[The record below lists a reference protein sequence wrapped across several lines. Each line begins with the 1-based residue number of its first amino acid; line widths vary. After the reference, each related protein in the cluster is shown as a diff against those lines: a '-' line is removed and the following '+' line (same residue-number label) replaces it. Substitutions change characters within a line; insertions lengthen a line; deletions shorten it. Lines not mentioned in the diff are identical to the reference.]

1 MEYGAIDLH
10 ARRSQIRIVR
20 EDGVAVLERRVDTS
34 RDDLD
39 RIFAQRPGMRILIES
54 STDSEWVAQH
64 LATRGHE
71 VIVADPNY
79 AAMYGSRS
87 RKVKTDR
94 RDAAALAEACRTG
107 VYRRAHRA
115 SAAARESRQRLRVR
129 AHCVR
134 QRTATINLLRAL
146 LRADGLRLPRG
157 SSERILTRV
166 DQLTLPPTLAL
177 VIAPLRDVIAQ
188 LHATI
193 AAADTA
199 VEARVALDPVAQHL
213 MTAPGVGPIIALAF
227 PAVLDTPTRF
237 GGDPARASAFL
248 GLVPSED
255 SSAERRHRGSITK
268 VGPGEL
274 RGLLVQASWGIW
286 RGRRLAGA
294 ALRTWAHALAARR
307 GRRIAIVALA
317 RRLSRILYAM
327 WRDGT
332 DFQMVTPMTTV
343 VAR

>member
-20 EDGVAVLERRVDTS
+20 EDGTVVLERQVETLRSDFERV
-34 RDDLD
+34 
-39 RIFAQRPGMRILIES
+39 FACRAPMRILIES

-64 LATRGHE
+64 LETLGHE

-94 RDAAALAEACRTG
+94 RDVAALAEACRTG

-115 SAAARESRQRLRVR
+115 SATAREARQRLRVR
-129 AHCVR
+129 THCVR
-134 QRTATINLLRAL
+134 QRTATINLLRAM

-157 SSERILTRV
+157 SAERILARV
-166 DQLTLPPTLAL
+166 DQLTLPATLAS
-177 VIAPLRDVIAQ
+177 VIAPLRDVLRQ
-188 LHATI
+188 LTATI
-193 AAADTA
+193 SAAD
-199 VEARVALDPVAQHL
+199 VALETRAARDPIAQHL
-213 MTAPGVGPIIALAF
+213 MTAPGVGPIVALTF
-227 PAVLDTPTRF
+227 HAVLDTPARF
-237 GGDPARASAFL
+237 GGDAGRASAFL

-274 RGLLVQASWGIW
+274 RALLVQASWGIW
-286 RGRRLAGA
+286 RGRSPAGA
-294 ALRTWAHALAARR
+294 SLRAWAQALAARR

-327 WRDGT
+327 WRDT
-332 DFQMVTPMTTV
+332 ADFQVAPMTTPAV
-343 VAR
+343 R